1 MRKTIIILLIL
12 IAIPLY
18 TYNVYVLIMGSLKG
32 TQDASTVQISSKK
45 TKISINNLR
54 SIIDPVEF
62 VKQGR
67 SPFAEFTVTEKPK
80 VEKIQSQT
88 KQPVKTIAELPKIT
102 INGIMW
108 NPQNPLAMLGLPDGS
123 STVVKA
129 GQKIGEITVKKIE
142 KTRVVVVVGKR
153 EIVLTR

>member
-1 MRKTIIILLIL
+1 MRKTVIILLIL

-32 TQDASTVQISSKK
+32 TQDVSTVQLIGKK
-45 TKISINNLR
+45 TTISINNLKN
-54 SIIDPVEF
+54 IVEPVKF

-88 KQPVKTIAELPKIT
+88 KQPVKAIAELPKIT

-129 GQKIGEITVKKIE
+129 GQTVGEITVKKIE
-142 KTRVVVVVGKR
+142 KTRVVVMVGKR
-153 EIVLTR
+153 EVVLTR

>member
-1 MRKTIIILLIL
+1 MRKTVIILLIL

-32 TQDASTVQISSKK
+32 TQETSTVQISGKK
-45 TKISINNLR
+45 TTVSIDNLR
-54 SIIDPVEF
+54 NIVKPVTF

-67 SPFAEFTVTEKPK
+67 SPFVEFTVTEKPK
-80 VEKIQSQT
+80 VEKIQLQI
-88 KQPVKTIAELPKIT
+88 KQPVKAIAEMPKIA

-129 GQKIGEITVKKIE
+129 GQTVGEFTVKKIE
-142 KTRVVVVVGKR
+142 KTRVVVVIGKR
-153 EIVLTR
+153 EVVLTR